1 MRMLRVGVCVSALG
15 VFSLCLGAQESAAG
29 TAGGSRG
36 VATPVGVQ
44 APART
49 AVEPTGQSVPKTY
62 GTTATSYQRIS
73 SGQFTPS
80 ESTTTYSDMTF
91 LAFQVGRYP
100 TAGTGYFISSPTLPS
115 GALVSAVEFA
125 WCDTSPGS
133 QTYRV
138 DSSNVAGQSVQE
150 LQLGLNT
157 GAPGCGTTVL
167 TLPSPFTVDNLTN
180 QLFLLVNVPP
190 NADGSKSFSGA
201 IVHYQLQVSPA
212 PAVATFNDV
221 PTSDLGFQYIEA
233 LAASGITGGC
243 GGGDFCPD
251 NPVTRRQMAIFIS
264 KALGLQW
271 P

>member
-1 MRMLRVGVCVSALG
+1 MRMLRVGICVSALG
-15 VFSLCLGAQESAAG
+15 LVSLCLGAQESAAG
-29 TAGGSRG
+29 TAGASRG
-36 VATPVGVQ
+36 VATPVGTQ
-44 APART
+44 APAN
-49 AVEPTGQSVPKTY
+49 AAAAPTGQIVPKTY
-62 GTTATSYQRIS
+62 GTTAISYQRVS

-80 ESTTTYSDMTF
+80 ESTTTYNDLSFGTF
-91 LAFQVGRYP
+91 AFSRYP
-100 TAGTGYFISSPTLPS
+100 TAGTGYFVSSPTLPS
-115 GALVSAVEFA
+115 GALVSAVEYA
-125 WCDTSPGS
+125 WCDTNPGS

-138 DSSNVAGQSVQE
+138 DSTDVHGQNAEE
-150 LQLGLNT
+150 LIQAQNS

-167 TLPSPFTVDNLTN
+167 TLPAPFTVDNRTN
-180 QLFLLVNVPP
+180 QLILLVNILTF
-190 NADGSKSFSGA
+190 DGSKSFSGA